1 MKCPFQELFVPRRIH
16 RIMDV
21 IGKGGRGE
29 GGFPD
34 RRHAGSEKRLSKRV
48 QDWNEW
54 KQIMKK
60 EAPMYE

>member
-1 MKCPFQELFVPRRIH
+1 
-16 RIMDV
+16 MDV